1 MRDAEMP
8 ASTRIFVSP
17 METYTALPED
27 PDARGQRI
35 ILILY
40 KNLPI
45 RYNTGNYQQWSAA
58 EAQGEH
64 MNEFR
69 LWGRIIRNHRIAA
82 SETVPIEDGDV
93 EAALLEICRRFDIQ
107 RPLQLPK
114 HVRDMEQFGRTFYS
128 KEHFTEAVSFQ
139 RLEVELLYPEG
150 DHRPARGPRNPL
162 SDA

>member
-1 MRDAEMP
+1 
-8 ASTRIFVSP
+8 
-17 METYTALPED
+17 
-27 PDARGQRI
+27 
-35 ILILY
+35 
-40 KNLPI
+40 
-45 RYNTGNYQQWSAA
+45 
-58 EAQGEH
+58 

-114 HVRDMEQFGRTFYS
+114 HARDMEQVGRTFDAR
-128 KEHFTEAVSFQ
+128 EHFTEEVSFQ
-139 RLEVELLYPEG
+139 RREIELLLPEG
-150 DHRPARGPRNPL
+150 EKRRGTAPRSPL